1 MKLAEL
7 ERSLGRRVA
16 RWTTNAVV
24 ARPGAWG
31 ALRWLTRAQ
40 FDRLAPSWDSMRRED
55 AFAALEEALESLP
68 AAPKRV
74 LDLGT
79 GTGLAAFV
87 AARRFPEAEVV
98 GVDLAPGM
106 VEQAR
111 RNTPSELAGRVRFE
125 QADASRLSFEDGAFD
140 LVQLANMIPFFDE
153 LARVTAPG
161 GHVLMSFSAGPET
174 PIWVPPERL
183 RRELGAHGFADFA
196 DFEAAG
202 ATALLARKAD
212 RL

>member
-1 MKLAEL
+1 MKLADL

-16 RWTTNAVV
+16 RMTTNAVV
-24 ARPGAWG
+24 ARPRLWG

-40 FDRLAPSWDSMRRED
+40 FDRLAPVWDSMRRPE
-55 AFAALEEALESLP
+55 AFAALERALETLP

-87 AARRFPEAEVV
+87 VAQRFPEADVL

-111 RNTPSELAGRVRFE
+111 ERTPPELAERVRFE
-125 QADASRLSFEDGAFD
+125 QGDAAKLPFEDGAFD

-161 GHVLMSFSAGPET
+161 GHLVLSFSAGPET

-183 RRELGAHGFADFA
+183 RRELGAHGFTDFA
-196 DFEAAG
+196 DFEADG
-202 ATALLARKAD
+202 ATALLARRAD

>member
-1 MKLAEL
+1 VKLADL
-7 ERSLGRRVA
+7 ERSLGRQVA
-16 RWTTNAVV
+16 RMTTNAVV
-24 ARPGAWG
+24 ARPRLWG

-40 FDRLAPSWDSMRRED
+40 FDRLAPVWDSMRRPE
-55 AFAALEEALESLP
+55 AFAALERALETLP

-87 AARRFPEAEVV
+87 AAQRFPEAEVV

-111 RNTPSELAGRVRFE
+111 QRTPPELAERVRFE
-125 QADASRLSFEDGAFD
+125 QGDAAKLPFEDGAFD

-161 GHVLMSFSAGPET
+161 GHLVLSFSAGPET

-196 DFEAAG
+196 DFEADG
-202 ATALLARKAD
+202 ATALLARRAD

>member
-1 MKLAEL
+1 MKLSDL
-7 ERSLGRRVA
+7 EAKLGRRLA
-16 RWTTNAVV
+16 RLTTNAVV
-24 ARPGAWG
+24 ARPRLWRGF
-31 ALRWLTRAQ
+31 RWLTRAQ
-40 FDRLAPSWDSMRRED
+40 FDRLAPVWDSMRRPE
-55 AFAALEEALESLP
+55 AFAALERALEALPE
-68 AAPKRV
+68 APKRV

-98 GVDLAPGM
+98 GADLAPGM

-111 RNTPSELAGRVRFE
+111 QRTPPELAERVRFE
-125 QADASRLSFEDGAFD
+125 QADAARLPFEDGAFD

-161 GHVLMSFSAGPET
+161 GHVVFSFSAGPET

-183 RRELGAHGFADFA
+183 RRELGAHGFVDFA
-196 DFEAAG
+196 DFEAEG
-202 ATALLARKAD
+202 GTALLARKDD

>member
-1 MKLAEL
+1 MRLAEL
-7 ERSLGRRVA
+7 EASLGRRFA
-16 RWTTNAVV
+16 RMTTNAVV
-24 ARPGAWG
+24 AHPRLWRAF
-31 ALRWLTRAQ
+31 RRLTRAQ
-40 FDRLAPSWDSMRRED
+40 FGRLAPVWDSMRRPE
-55 AFAALEEALESLP
+55 AFAALERALEALP

-98 GVDLAPGM
+98 GADLAPGM

-111 RNTPSELAGRVRFE
+111 RNTPPELAERVRFE
-125 QADASRLSFEDGAFD
+125 QADASRLPFEDGDFD
-140 LVQLANMIPFFDE
+140 LVQLANMIPFFAE
-153 LARVTAPG
+153 LARVVVSG
-161 GHVLMSFSAGPET
+161 GHLVLSFSAGPET

-196 DFEAAG
+196 DFEAEG
-202 ATALLARKAD
+202 GTALLARKGD

>member
-1 MKLAEL
+1 MKLADL

-16 RWTTNAVV
+16 RMTTNAVV
-24 ARPGAWG
+24 ARPRLWG

-40 FDRLAPSWDSMRRED
+40 FDRLAPVWDSMRRPE
-55 AFAALEEALESLP
+55 AFAALERALETLP
-68 AAPKRV
+68 AGPKRV

-87 AARRFPEAEVV
+87 VAQRFPEAEVV

-111 RNTPSELAGRVRFE
+111 QRTPPELAERVRFE
-125 QADASRLSFEDGAFD
+125 QGDAAKLPFEDGAFD
-140 LVQLANMIPFFDE
+140 LVQLANMIPFFEE

-161 GHVLMSFSAGPET
+161 GHLVLSFSAGPET

-183 RRELGAHGFADFA
+183 RRELGAHGFTDFA
-196 DFEAAG
+196 DFEADG
-202 ATALLARKAD
+202 ATALLARRAD